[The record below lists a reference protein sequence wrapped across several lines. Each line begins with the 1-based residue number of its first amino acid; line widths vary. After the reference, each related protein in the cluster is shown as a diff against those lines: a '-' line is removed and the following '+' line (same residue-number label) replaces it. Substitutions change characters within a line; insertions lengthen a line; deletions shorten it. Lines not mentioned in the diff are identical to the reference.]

1 MVLVRRTVNGFASGL
16 WARRNRMS
24 SPGWS
29 TVRQNRHRLGAI
41 DGTWFRF
48 DQLSLFERIVHSAHS
63 PNLSRV
69 IMNELWDMVAPF
81 IGAALE
87 QVPDPQEGEAQA
99 APEPPREPNNL
110 SRNRSLENSLLNRIL
125 RMEDGQSSLLL
136 KEEGNWKEVKD
147 TLHSASTQ
155 GEYNA
160 LLDCESLDLQ
170 KRELRESCT
179 KILKD
184 LVQRHPHM
192 LENCVESSP
201 EEAIL
206 SFLEKRREE
215 FEAEFE
221 PEEAYSQTVDQV
233 EIEYLL
239 KLLKDV
245 SGAEESSF
253 YFHSLVKEFFSG
265 F

>member
-1 MVLVRRTVNGFASGL
+1 LRAKTPIKKKNGRITIEEKLIYSYASLVLLYLRR
-16 WARRNRMS
+16 
-24 SPGWS
+24 
-29 TVRQNRHRLGAI
+29 
-41 DGTWFRF
+41 FRF